1 MRANRSKEER
11 RMTRRELGELRTEY
25 GRRVVDEAT
34 LDPDPIVQFERWLD
48 EAVAAGVREPDAM
61 TLATASGDGDP
72 SARTV
77 SLRGLDARGFSFFT
91 HYESHK
97 ARDIADNPR
106 AALVF
111 HWREV
116 ERQVRVSGPVT
127 RLSVEEST
135 AYWVSR
141 PRGSR
146 ISAWASPQGE
156 VVADRTVLD
165 RWFAETE
172 ARFPTDD
179 IPLPPFWGGYRVE
192 PDEIEL
198 WQGRANRLHDRL
210 RYCRGDDGGW
220 VIERLAP

>member
-1 MRANRSKEER
+1 MH
-11 RMTRRELGELRTEY
+11 
-25 GRRVVDEAT
+25 EAE
-34 LDPDPIVQFERWLD
+34 LDPDPIVQFGRWLD
-48 EAVAAGVREPDAM
+48 EAIAAGVREPDAM
-61 TLATASGDGDP
+61 TLATATGDGDP

-77 SLRGLDARGFSFFT
+77 SLRGVNERGFTFFT

-97 ARDIADNPR
+97 ARDLADNAR

-111 HWREV
+111 HWRET
-116 ERQVRVSGPVT
+116 ERQVRVTGPVVK
-127 RLSVEEST
+127 LSVDEST

-146 ISAWASPQGE
+146 ISAWASPQGD
-156 VVADRTVLD
+156 VVADRDALD
-165 RWFAETE
+165 RMFAETE

-192 PDEIEL
+192 PVELEL

-210 RYCRGDDGGW
+210 RYRRGDDGEW
-220 VIERLAP
+220 MIERLAP